1 LRRIWCEGPRV
12 LLVYDGGSFATCH
25 YLAVELGRRCDHEC
39 CGWPRTGNRKAV
51 RVIPRHE
58 DEGARPGGP
67 AVRGLLIATS
77 LELVLPSL
85 PLPRQQMRLAPGDQE
100 CVSCANNSRV
110 DLPARERSYLGPRW
124 RVATHPARRC
134 PAGWCLSRAVI
145 PSRSMTRLPMKP
157 RIWDL
162 CSEPSARRCGMW
174 SAAARPTS
182 RCSPKWKAFS
192 TFTST
197 SSSPP
202 ARPGGGRSR
211 QLSVIWALP
220 FLAVRCP
227 RQGRPLGSSTRATS
241 GTPRGEAP

>member
-1 LRRIWCEGPRV
+1 M

-25 YLAVELGRRCDHEC
+25 YLAVELGRPCDHEC

-67 AVRGLLIATS
+67 AVRGLLIATFLGAS
-77 LELVLPSL
+77 AAQLAATSSTNAARAGRPGVRELCQQFAGRSACTRAE
-85 PLPRQQMRLAPGDQE
+85 LPR
-100 CVSCANNSRV
+100 
-110 DLPARERSYLGPRW
+110 PAMARCPR
-124 RVATHPARRC
+124 PARRC